1 MMFKDRRDA
10 GRKLARALERFKSA
24 NPVVLALPRGGVP
37 VGFEVAKHLRAPLD
51 VLTGAQDR
59 RARA

>member
-24 NPVVLALPRGGVP
+24 NPVVLALR
-37 VGFEVAKHLRAPLD
+37 
-51 VLTGAQDR
+51 R
-59 RARA
+59 RAAD